1 LNTLTQLTGFSLDT
15 LKRLNPHILSH
26 FLPKNAQNVKV
37 HLPKSHFTY
46 FTQNRGRIMDS
57 ARVDMS
63 VPAVSVSDSL
73 DDKEEEVPELS
84 HVAKRFTYKVRSG
97 DNLSFVA
104 RKLRISVGELKRLNR
119 IKGSKLR
126 KGQILSY
133 YKLTKA
139 KQRFS
144 KKYSRRKYTKSRKSK
159 KSKKK
164 KSRKRSKRR

>member
-1 LNTLTQLTGFSLDT
+1 
-15 LKRLNPHILSH
+15 
-26 FLPKNAQNVKV
+26 
-37 HLPKSHFTY
+37 
-46 FTQNRGRIMDS
+46 MDS
-57 ARVDMS
+57 ARVDLS
-63 VPAVSVSDSL
+63 VPTEITSDSL
-73 DDKEEEVPELS
+73 ADQEEEVSEVS

-97 DNLSFVA
+97 DNLSSVS

-133 YKLTKA
+133 YKLSKA
-139 KQRFS
+139 KQRVS
-144 KKYSRRKYTKSRKSK
+144 KKYSRRKYSKSRKLK